1 MSRTTHTSA
10 LRPLA
15 GAGLL
20 AAAALAAPSAAHAQT
35 QSEAALM
42 NRRAPTVFIANA
54 FAWGSGATFRT
65 LPGVVGGERALLTQT
80 PIVHV
85 RNPETAHADVAAAWV
100 DGAYALL
107 GRRSPLDARARR

>member
-20 AAAALAAPSAAHAQT
+20 AAAALAAPPAAHAQT
-35 QSEAALM
+35 RSEAALM
-42 NRRAPTVFIANA
+42 NHRAPTVFIANPY
-54 FAWGSGATFRT
+54 AWGSAATFRT
-65 LPGVVGGERALLTQT
+65 LPGLVGGERALLTQT
-80 PIVHV
+80 PIV
-85 RNPETAHADVAAAWV
+85 RLNPETGHADVAAAWV

-107 GRRSPLDARARR
+107 GRRRPLDASARR